1 MLFAYVCGM
10 VPDAALNKVHQNNA
24 QPQPIRVAARIISY
38 IFHPLFVPLFLGWL
52 FIYELR
58 LFPERTG
65 FQKTI
70 VFIQFFVYYTF
81 LPLVTTLLCKGLG
94 FIESIHLRTQRD
106 RILPYVVCE
115 IFYFW
120 AWYIFR
126 NLHFPRI
133 VVLFGLAVFLACSF
147 GLILNAYLKVSM
159 HAISVGVLATVMVMA
174 GMWTDANYG
183 PYIAAAF
190 FIAGLT
196 CTARLIDSDHTTR
209 EVYTGLFAGTLMTII
224 ASFFV

>member
-1 MLFAYVCGM
+1 M
-10 VPDAALNKVHQNNA
+10 VSPDAVLDKVHQNNS
-24 QPQPIRVAARIISY
+24 QPLAIRIAARVISY
-38 IFHPLFVPLFLGWL
+38 VFHPLFIPLFLALL

-65 FQKTI
+65 FQRTI

-120 AWYIFR
+120 AWYIFK
-126 NLHFPRI
+126 NLHFPKVI
-133 VVLFGLAVFLACSF
+133 VLFGLGVFLACSL
-147 GLILNAYLKVSM
+147 GLIMNAWLKVSM
-159 HAISVGVLATVMVMA
+159 HAISVGVLSTVMVIA

-190 FIAGLT
+190 LVAGLT
-196 CTARLIDSDHTTR
+196 CTARLIDSDHTTS
-209 EVYTGLFAGTLMTII
+209 EVYSGLFAGALMTVI
-224 ASFFV
+224 ANFFV

>member
-1 MLFAYVCGM
+1 M
-10 VPDAALNKVHQNNA
+10 VSPDAVLHKVQQDNS
-24 QPQPIRVAARIISY
+24 QPQAIRIAARIISY
-38 IFHPLFVPLFLGWL
+38 IFHPLFVPLFLAWL

-81 LPLVTTLLCKGLG
+81 LPLVTTMLCKGLG
-94 FIESIHLRTQRD
+94 FIDSIHLRTQRD

-126 NLHFPRI
+126 NLHFPKL
-133 VVLFGLAVFLACSF
+133 VVLFGLAVFLACSL
-147 GLILNAYLKVSM
+147 GLILNAWLKVSM
-159 HAISVGVLATVMVMA
+159 HAISVGVLSTVMVIG
-174 GMWTDANYG
+174 GMGTDANYG
-183 PYIAAAF
+183 LYIAAAF
-190 FIAGLT
+190 LTAGLT
-196 CTARLIDSDHTTR
+196 CTARLIDSDHTTS
-209 EVYTGLFAGTLMTII
+209 EVYTGLFAGALMTVI
-224 ASFFV
+224 ANFFI